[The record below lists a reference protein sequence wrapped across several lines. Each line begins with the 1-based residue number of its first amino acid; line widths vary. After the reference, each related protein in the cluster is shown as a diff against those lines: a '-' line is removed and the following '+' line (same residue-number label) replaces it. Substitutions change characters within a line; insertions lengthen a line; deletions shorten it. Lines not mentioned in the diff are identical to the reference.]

1 MKKLQIFIAFALA
14 GMTAS
19 GVVAQT
25 RESGPWWPHAQWGGN
40 DQAGASNR
48 ITPEK
53 ILKALSIVETGQVYE
68 IGQVYEA
75 SMPLVGTRTYGMKML
90 ATGVPFGDNRVVYND
105 EMLSTEI
112 GQVGTQFDGLGHV
125 GGEVE
130 FADGSRQLVFYNG
143 FTAAEID
150 DKAGLRQLGIEHVKP
165 ILTRGILVDVAAYK
179 GVGRLSGGYEV
190 TLADVRGALERQG
203 IDEDSIEPG
212 DAVLF
217 RYGWAQ
223 LWNDAAAY
231 GAAQPG
237 IGFEVSDWLIEK
249 QITVTGS
256 DTTVTEVSPNPDP
269 SLAIPIH
276 QELMMK
282 NGIFN
287 IENMTF
293 EALSADGVY
302 EFLFIANPIRFK
314 GATGSP
320 LRPLAIR

>member
-1 MKKLQIFIAFALA
+1 MNRIRATLTIFLLIPAIGL
-14 GMTAS
+14 TQS
-19 GVVAQT
+19 
-25 RESGPWWPHAQWGGN
+25 RDSGPWWPHAQWGPN

-48 ITPEK
+48 ITPAK
-53 ILKALSIVETGQVYE
+53 VLQALQVVETGRIYE

-75 SMPLVGTRTYGMKML
+75 GMPLVGTRTYGMKML

-105 EMLSTEI
+105 EMLSAEI

-125 GGEVE
+125 GGEVTY
-130 FADGSRQLVFYNG
+130 ADGSRQLVFYNG
-143 FTAAEID
+143 FTAAEMD
-150 DKAGLRQLGIEHVKP
+150 DKAGLRQLGIEHVRP
-165 ILTRGILVDVAAYK
+165 IITRGILVDVAAYK
-179 GVGRLSGGYEV
+179 NVSRLEGGYEV
-190 TLADVRGALERQG
+190 TLRDVLGALAAQD
-203 IDEDSIEPG
+203 IDADSIEPG

-223 LWNDAAAY
+223 LWNDHAAY
-231 GAAQPG
+231 GGAQPG
-237 IGFEVSDWLIEK
+237 IGMEVSDWLVEK

-256 DTTVTEVSPNPDP
+256 DTTVTEVSPNPDA
-269 SLAIPIH
+269 SLAIPVH

-293 EALSADGVY
+293 EELSDDAVY
-302 EFLFIANPIRFK
+302 EFLFLANPIRFK

>member
-1 MKKLQIFIAFALA
+1 MNIRALLITVVCILPNA
-14 GMTAS
+14 GI
-19 GVVAQT
+19 AQT
-25 RESGPWWPHAQWGGN
+25 RAAGPWWPNSEWGAM

-48 ITPEK
+48 LTPEK
-53 ILKALSIVETGQVYE
+53 ILSALQVVRTGQVYE
-68 IGQVYEA
+68 IGHVYEA

-90 ATGVPFGDNRVVYND
+90 ATGVPFGGNRVVYND
-105 EMLSTEI
+105 EFLATEI

-130 FADGSRQLVFYNG
+130 FADGSRQIVFYNG
-143 FTAAEID
+143 YTSSEMD
-150 DKAGLRQLGIEHVKP
+150 DKAGLRQLGIEHIGP
-165 ILTRGILVDVAAYK
+165 IITRGILVDVPAFK
-179 GVGRLSGGYEV
+179 GVSRLEGGYEV
-190 TLADVRGALERQG
+190 TLSDVRGALRRQG

-223 LWNDAAAY
+223 LWDDAQTY
-231 GAAQPG
+231 GGAQPG
-237 IGFEVSDWLIEK
+237 IGFEVSDWLIAK
-249 QITVTGS
+249 RVTVTGS
-256 DTTVTEVSPNPDP
+256 DTTVTEVSPNPDA
-269 SLAIPIH
+269 SLSIPIH

-293 EALSADGVY
+293 EELAQDEVY